1 MGSGQVPAAFTQV
14 AERTAVC
21 KRQNSKSVCSL
32 PPCSARHHNGS
43 ASVEEQILV
52 LRVAESSKSHNSKAD
67 EEDFEEDYEEEEEEE
82 GLEAEEE

>member
-32 PPCSARHHNGS
+32 PPSVVRGIIS
-43 ASVEEQILV
+43 ASVGEQILV

-67 EEDFEEDYEEEEEEE
+67 EEDFEEEEDYEEE

>member
-32 PPCSARHHNGS
+32 PPSVVRGIIS

-52 LRVAESSKSHNSKAD
+52 LRVAKSSKSHNSKAD

>member
-1 MGSGQVPAAFTQV
+1 MPAAFTQV

-32 PPCSARHHNGS
+32 PPSVVRGIIS
-43 ASVEEQILV
+43 ASVGEQILV
-52 LRVAESSKSHNSKAD
+52 LRVAESSKSRNSKAD
-67 EEDFEEDYEEEEEEE
+67 EEDYEDKEEEEEE

>member
-14 AERTAVC
+14 AKRTAVC

-32 PPCSARHHNGS
+32 PPSVVRGIIS
-43 ASVEEQILV
+43 ASVGEQILV

-67 EEDFEEDYEEEEEEE
+67 EEDFEEEEDYEEE